1 MTYDIG
7 GTPISFEDVRIGEV
21 IARQRVDSW
30 IVGTVSEVETS
41 SMGTYDG
48 WILARTGDTDL
59 RLIERP
65 KPPLPTEPGSR
76 INNVVLGDGGR
87 FPYAIHTFA
96 PEGSGTRY
104 EWVGFTFFGSTQD
117 FDSNDIASWEPA

>member
-7 GTPISFEDVRIGEV
+7 GTPISFVDIRIGDV
-21 IARQRVDSW
+21 IARQRDDSW

-76 INNVVLGDGGR
+76 INNVVSQGGAEFVFAIRTFASDYRTEYEWMGFNGDGG
-87 FPYAIHTFA
+87 T
-96 PEGSGTRY
+96 S
-104 EWVGFTFFGSTQD
+104 FFDTSH
-117 FDSNDIASWEPA
+117 IASWEPA

>member
-7 GTPISFEDVRIGEV
+7 GTPISFEDVRVGDV
-21 IARQRVDSW
+21 VARPLVASW
-30 IVGTVSEVETS
+30 IVGAVCKID
-41 SMGTYDG
+41 TYGASDEDS
-48 WILARTGDTDL
+48 WHLARPSDTDL

-65 KPPLPTEPGSR
+65 KPPLPTDPGSR
-76 INNVVLGDGGR
+76 INNVVLGDGER

-104 EWVGFTFFGSTQD
+104 EWVGFAFFGFTQD
-117 FDSNDIASWEPA
+117 FDSNDITSWEPA